1 LTRWQRVLNTIA
13 SLSTWPLLVG
23 ALLLALAP
31 FIPEPHLWQKWKMLM
46 DGSLARPI
54 DIFDVF
60 YHLLGFLFF
69 GIRSIARQLV
79 QRSPGDPS
87 T

>member
-1 LTRWQRVLNTIA
+1 MTRGQRILNTIA
-13 SLSTWPLLVG
+13 TLSTWPLLVG

-31 FIPEPHLWQKWKMLM
+31 FIPEPHLWQKWKMFM
-46 DGSLARPI
+46 DGSLTKPL
-54 DIFDVF
+54 DFFDVF

-69 GIRSIARQLV
+69 GVRYVARQIV
-79 QRSPGDPS
+79 SNIPGDAS